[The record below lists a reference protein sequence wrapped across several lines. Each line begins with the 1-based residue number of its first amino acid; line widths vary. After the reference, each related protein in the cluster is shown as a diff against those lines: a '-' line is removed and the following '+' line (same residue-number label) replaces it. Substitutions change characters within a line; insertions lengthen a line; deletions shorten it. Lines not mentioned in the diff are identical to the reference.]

1 MEQFKLN
8 EEIPTERREIV
19 KGKFNI
25 KGEEVEKLDE
35 AKLKEIG
42 LEWKEE
48 VDILAVSGY
57 MSVRNPEHEIVAK
70 EVLEK
75 TTGLSVV
82 CGHILTN
89 KLNSIKRAT
98 TVTLNASLIPII
110 EDLNQRV
117 KEVLQNK
124 GINVPL
130 LIVKGDGSLV
140 KDKVI
145 IERPIETI
153 LSGPAASIIG
163 AKHLGR
169 VDDGIIVDMGG
180 TTTDICL
187 IKDGYPELDPTGA
200 IVGGWSSSIEAIK
213 FKTIGL
219 GGDSQIVVN
228 EEGKLEIGPK
238 RVIPYSI
245 AAKRDKVIL
254 EELKKMKN
262 KDLRICEREFL
273 VLNRF
278 SESISYS
285 KQERKLLKL
294 LESGPKSLKQL
305 VEELDLVSFDFL
317 ETKRLEQLEVIKRI
331 LKLLSWVLG
340 VYLKK

>member
-1 MEQFKLN
+1 
-8 EEIPTERREIV
+8 
-19 KGKFNI
+19 
-25 KGEEVEKLDE
+25 
-35 AKLKEIG
+35 
-42 LEWKEE
+42 
-48 VDILAVSGY
+48 
-57 MSVRNPEHEIVAK
+57 
-70 EVLEK
+70 
-75 TTGLSVV
+75 
-82 CGHILTN
+82 
-89 KLNSIKRAT
+89 
-98 TVTLNASLIPII
+98 
-110 EDLNQRV
+110 
-117 KEVLQNK
+117 
-124 GINVPL
+124 
-130 LIVKGDGSLV
+130 
-140 KDKVI
+140 
-145 IERPIETI
+145 
-153 LSGPAASIIG
+153 
-163 AKHLGR
+163 
-169 VDDGIIVDMGG
+169 MGG

-331 LKLLSWVLG
+331 GLTPTDILHVLKEYNDWNTEAAELGFRSLFKEIREGKENLANKIKEEVTRKSAREIITYLINREYKNYEEDKCKVCEELLKLSLSDFPQHF
-340 VYLKK
+340 Y